1 MFLFSSRKVPL
12 YNKTLICI
20 VLFGRDVKCVLSS
33 KMLVFMFNQQ
43 ALSQDSCTMVLL
55 RSRKV
60 LWSEM
65 TVLWMVLFGREW
77 KVLSSVSHKP
87 TLWPELSVNYRV
99 LPHARSAE
107 SG

>member
-1 MFLFSSRKVPL
+1 
-12 YNKTLICI
+12 
-20 VLFGRDVKCVLSS
+20 
-33 KMLVFMFNQQ
+33 
-43 ALSQDSCTMVLL
+43 MVLL
-55 RSRKV
+55 RSTKV

>member
-1 MFLFSSRKVPL
+1 
-12 YNKTLICI
+12 
-20 VLFGRDVKCVLSS
+20 
-33 KMLVFMFNQQ
+33 MLVFMFKQQ

-77 KVLSSVSHKP
+77 KVLSSVSHNE